1 MDLPANSFKR
11 AIKAGRQQIGL
22 WSSLSS
28 HLTVEIIAGSGY
40 DWLLLDTEHS
50 PNEIPMVHS
59 QLQAAT
65 GGTAHPVVRPPWN
78 DTVMIK
84 RFLDIGTQTLL
95 IPYVQT
101 EEEARNAVAATRY
114 PPKGVRGFASSS
126 RATRFG
132 RVKEYFKRYEEEL
145 CVLVQVETRQSLDN
159 REAIASVD
167 GVDGGFIGP
176 GDLSAGLGHLNDQA
190 HPEVVSAIGDAIKRI
205 KACGKAPGI
214 LTPSEADAR
223 NWLECGAL
231 FVAVGADVVILAR
244 GAEALAAKF
253 KTQTG
258 NS

>member
-132 RVKEYFKRYEEEL
+132 RVVSGGSVPNLTSTTYVPE
-145 CVLVQVETRQSLDN
+145 N
-159 REAIASVD
+159 RSMKSSRLPSD
-167 GVDGGFIGP
+167 DQR
-176 GDLSAGLGHLNDQA
+176 GL
-190 HPEVVSAIGDAIKRI
+190 R
-205 KACGKAPGI
+205 
-214 LTPSEADAR
+214 
-223 NWLECGAL
+223 
-231 FVAVGADVVILAR
+231 
-244 GAEALAAKF
+244 
-253 KTQTG
+253 
-258 NS
+258 